1 MGKSE
6 WDDDL
11 LNDGEG
17 DSSLVK
23 DLRRQLRAAKKDIE
37 ERDEKI
43 AGFAKVSRERSVES
57 VLTSKGVR
65 KGIAKFIPSDITDE
79 ADIEK
84 WLEDNAEDLGI
95 TLGNGSDNGD
105 AGSDPDPSTKA
116 RRRCAGRSRCGP
128 VQGFR
133 SRGSPEQGAVVR
145 GDRADHGRGP
155 SAHHVTR
162 TQPGTQPVG

>member
-95 TLGNGSDNGD
+95 TLSNGSDGD
-105 AGSDPDPSTKA
+105 AGTEPDHSTEA
-116 RRRCAGRSRCGP
+116 RQRADALAGRGVAPSKASDLEARLNKA
-128 VQGFR
+128 Q
-133 SRGSPEQGAVVR
+133 SPQEIEQIMAEAR
-145 GDRADHGRGP
+145 
-155 SAHHVTR
+155 
-162 TQPGTQPVG
+162 QLIM

>member
-37 ERDEKI
+37 ERDDKI
-43 AGFAKVSRERSVES
+43 TSLSKVSRERSVES

-84 WLEDNAEDLGI
+84 WLEDNADDLGI
-95 TLGNGSDNGD
+95 TLSNDSGGD
-105 AGSDPDPSTKA
+105 AGSEPDSSTVDRSRA
-116 RRRCAGRSRCGP
+116 DALAGRGVAPSKAADLEARLNKA
-128 VQGFR
+128 Q
-133 SRGSPEQGAVVR
+133 SPQEIEQIMAEAR
-145 GDRADHGRGP
+145 
-155 SAHHVTR
+155 
-162 TQPGTQPVG
+162 QLIM

>member
-11 LNDGEG
+11 LNDGES

-37 ERDEKI
+37 ERDDKI

-84 WLEDNAEDLGI
+84 WLEDNADDLGI
-95 TLGNGSDNGD
+95 TLSNDSGGD
-105 AGSDPDPSTKA
+105 AGSEPDPSTVDRSRA
-116 RRRCAGRSRCGP
+116 DALAGRGVAPSKAADLEARLNKA
-128 VQGFR
+128 Q
-133 SRGSPEQGAVVR
+133 SPQEIEQIMAEAR
-145 GDRADHGRGP
+145 
-155 SAHHVTR
+155 
-162 TQPGTQPVG
+162 QLIM

>member
-37 ERDEKI
+37 ERDDKI
-43 AGFAKVSRERSVES
+43 TSLSKVSRERSVES

-84 WLEDNAEDLGI
+84 WLEDNADDLGI
-95 TLGNGSDNGD
+95 TLSNDSGGD
-105 AGSDPDPSTKA
+105 AGSEPDPSTVDRSRA
-116 RRRCAGRSRCGP
+116 DALAGRGVAPSKAADLEARLNKA
-128 VQGFR
+128 Q
-133 SRGSPEQGAVVR
+133 SPQEIEQIMAEAR
-145 GDRADHGRGP
+145 
-155 SAHHVTR
+155 
-162 TQPGTQPVG
+162 QLIM

>member
-43 AGFAKVSRERSVES
+43 TSLSKVSRERSVES

-84 WLEDNAEDLGI
+84 WLEDNADDLGI
-95 TLGNGSDNGD
+95 TLSNDSGGD
-105 AGSDPDPSTKA
+105 AGSDPDPSTVDRQRA
-116 RRRCAGRSRCGP
+116 DALAGRGVAPSKAADLEARLNKA
-128 VQGFR
+128 Q
-133 SRGSPEQGAVVR
+133 SDTEIEQILAEAR
-145 GDRADHGRGP
+145 
-155 SAHHVTR
+155 
-162 TQPGTQPVG
+162 QLIM

>member
-37 ERDEKI
+37 ERDDKI
-43 AGFAKVSRERSVES
+43 TSLSKVSRERSVES

-95 TLGNGSDNGD
+95 TLSNGSDNGD
-105 AGSDPDPSTKA
+105 AGSDPDPSTEA
-116 RRRCAGRSRCGP
+116 RQRADALAGRGVAPSKASDLEARLNKA
-128 VQGFR
+128 Q
-133 SRGSPEQGAVVR
+133 SSEEIEQIMAEAR
-145 GDRADHGRGP
+145 
-155 SAHHVTR
+155 
-162 TQPGTQPVG
+162 QLIM

>member
-37 ERDEKI
+37 ERDDKI
-43 AGFAKVSRERSVES
+43 TSLSKVSRERSVES

-84 WLEDNAEDLGI
+84 WLEDNADDLGI
-95 TLGNGSDNGD
+95 TLSNDSGGD
-105 AGSDPDPSTKA
+105 AGSEPDPSTVDRSRA
-116 RRRCAGRSRCGP
+116 DALAGRGVAPSKASDLEARLNKA
-128 VQGFR
+128 Q
-133 SRGSPEQGAVVR
+133 SSEEIEQIMAEAR
-145 GDRADHGRGP
+145 
-155 SAHHVTR
+155 
-162 TQPGTQPVG
+162 QLIM

>member
-65 KGIAKFIPSDITDE
+65 KGIPSDITDE

-105 AGSDPDPSTKA
+105 AGSDPDPSTEA
-116 RRRCAGRSRCGP
+116 RQRADALAGRGVAPSKASDLEARLNKA
-128 VQGFR
+128 Q
-133 SRGSPEQGAVVR
+133 SSEEIEQIMAEAR
-145 GDRADHGRGP
+145 
-155 SAHHVTR
+155 
-162 TQPGTQPVG
+162 QLIM

>member
-43 AGFAKVSRERSVES
+43 TSLSKVSRERSVES

-84 WLEDNAEDLGI
+84 WLEDNADDLGI
-95 TLGNGSDNGD
+95 TLGGGSDNGD
-105 AGSDPDPSTKA
+105 AGSDPDPSTVDRQRA
-116 RRRCAGRSRCGP
+116 DALAGRGVAPSKAADLEARLNKA
-128 VQGFR
+128 Q
-133 SRGSPEQGAVVR
+133 SDTEIEQILAEAR
-145 GDRADHGRGP
+145 
-155 SAHHVTR
+155 
-162 TQPGTQPVG
+162 QLIM

>member
-17 DSSLVK
+17 DSSLVQ

-37 ERDEKI
+37 ERDDKI
-43 AGFAKVSRERSVES
+43 TSLSKVSRERSVES

-95 TLGNGSDNGD
+95 TLSNGSDNGD
-105 AGSDPDPSTKA
+105 AGTEPDPSTEA
-116 RRRCAGRSRCGP
+116 RQRADALAGRGVAPSKASDLEARLNKA
-128 VQGFR
+128 Q
-133 SRGSPEQGAVVR
+133 SSEEIEQIMAEAR
-145 GDRADHGRGP
+145 
-155 SAHHVTR
+155 
-162 TQPGTQPVG
+162 QLIM